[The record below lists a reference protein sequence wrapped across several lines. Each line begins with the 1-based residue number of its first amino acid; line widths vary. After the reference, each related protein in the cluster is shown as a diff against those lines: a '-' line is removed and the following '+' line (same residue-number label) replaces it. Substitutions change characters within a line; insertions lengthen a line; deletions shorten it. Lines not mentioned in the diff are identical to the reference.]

1 MPFFELADMPERI
14 GHRVDRAND
23 ARRSKGYGVWKEWE
37 MESEA
42 GKIRLLS
49 I

>member
-1 MPFFELADMPERI
+1 LVIASIGQMMPKL
-14 GHRVDRAND
+14 
-23 ARRSKGYGVWKEWE
+23 KGYGVWKEWE
-37 MESEA
+37 MESEP